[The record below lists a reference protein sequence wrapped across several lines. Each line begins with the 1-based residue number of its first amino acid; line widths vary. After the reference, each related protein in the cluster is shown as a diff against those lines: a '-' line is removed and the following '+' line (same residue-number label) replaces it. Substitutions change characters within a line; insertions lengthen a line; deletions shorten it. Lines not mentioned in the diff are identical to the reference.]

1 MIRTVTALFDDTDE
15 AEGAFDLLSR
25 RLAILKGA
33 IVTCGP
39 GEKPDFGAIYL
50 SRAQREACEEELA
63 NGGSLVIVQIE
74 GDQAAEQAVDL
85 LDRAAQGQPAEPAVA
100 AAPSIAPTVAP
111 VAPSAPI
118 AQAPP
123 AAPSVGQE
131 TAPRIGRGAAPV
143 GVVEGVPIST
153 LSRRIGPAPVE
164 AEPELQP
171 LPEPAPE
178 PEAIAAPE
186 PPEPEAEWP
195 VQSEERIPLVEEEL
209 RVGKRTM
216 VRGGARVHS
225 YMEEVPV
232 TTEVELLDEQTSIER
247 RAVDRRLTEEEIAS
261 SGLLQDRVVEITQM
275 REEAVVTKEA
285 VVREEL
291 VVKKTIEKRVERIQE
306 TVRRTA
312 VEMERL
318 EPELAGADVGARQ
331 S

>member
-50 SRAQREACEEELA
+50 SRAQREACEEELS

-85 LDRAAQGQPAEPAVA
+85 LDRAAQGKAADAEPAPVA
-100 AAPSIAPTVAP
+100 APPAP
-111 VAPSAPI
+111 VARA
-118 AQAPP
+118 APP
-123 AAPSVGQE
+123 APAPA
-131 TAPRIGRGAAPV
+131 TAPPPPRPEPAPLIGRGTAQNGSVA
-143 GVVEGVPIST
+143 GVPIST
-153 LSRRIGPAPVE
+153 LSRRVGAVPDEPAPV
-164 AEPELQP
+164 AA
-171 LPEPAPE
+171 PAPE
-178 PEAIAAPE
+178 PQPALAVAE
-186 PPEPEAEWP
+186 PEPELPAEA
-195 VQSEERIPLVEEEL
+195 EAEARIPLVEEEL
-209 RVGKRTM
+209 RVGKRAF

-225 YMEEVPV
+225 FMEEVPV
-232 TTEVELLDEQTSIER
+232 TTEVELLEERTSIEHR
-247 RAVDRRLTEEEIAS
+247 PVNRVLSEEEIAS
-261 SGLLQDRVVEITQM
+261 SGLLQDRVVEITQT

-291 VVKKTIEKRVERIQE
+291 VVKKTIEKRVEQIHE

-318 EPELAGADVGARQ
+318 EPEMAGANEGARPA
-331 S
+331 

>member
-50 SRAQREACEEELA
+50 SRAQREACEDELA
-63 NGGSLVIVQIE
+63 DGGSLVIVQIE

-85 LDRAAQGQPAEPAVA
+85 LDRAAQGQSADPVPVPATSA
-100 AAPSIAPTVAP
+100 ATAPIAAP
-111 VAPSAPI
+111 VAPIAPAVPI
-118 AQAPP
+118 AQASV
-123 AAPSVGQE
+123 AAPLGQE
-131 TAPRIGRGAAPV
+131 NAPRIGRGTAPS
-143 GVVEGVPIST
+143 GSAEGVPMST
-153 LSRRIGPAPVE
+153 LSRRAGPAPVE
-164 AEPELQP
+164 ARPEPE
-171 LPEPAPE
+171 PEPAPE
-178 PEAIAAPE
+178 PEAIAPSEPE
-186 PPEPEAEWP
+186 PAPP
-195 VQSEERIPLVEEEL
+195 VQAEERIPLVEEEL

-232 TTEVELLDEQTSIER
+232 TTEVELLDERTSIER
-247 RAVDRRLTEEEIAS
+247 RSVDRRLTEEEIAS

-318 EPELAGADVGARQ
+318 EPELAGAEEGARPA
-331 S
+331 

>member
-15 AEGAFDLLSR
+15 AESAFDLLSR

-39 GEKPDFGAIYL
+39 GERPDFGAIYL
-50 SRAQREACEEELA
+50 SRAQREACEEELT

-85 LDRAAQGQPAEPAVA
+85 LDRAAQGRAADPVPAPPAPAVA
-100 AAPSIAPTVAP
+100 AVVTPAASVAPAVPIAEAP
-111 VAPSAPI
+111 VAPPLD
-118 AQAPP
+118 
-123 AAPSVGQE
+123 QE
-131 TAPRIGRGAAPV
+131 NAPRIGRGSAPS
-143 GVVEGVPIST
+143 GSVEGVPIST
-153 LSRRIGPAPVE
+153 LSRRVGPAPVE
-164 AEPELQP
+164 AEPE
-171 LPEPAPE
+171 PAPE
-178 PEAIAAPE
+178 PRPIAVSEPE
-186 PPEPEAEWP
+186 PASP
-195 VQSEERIPLVEEEL
+195 VQAEEERIPLVEEEL

-247 RAVDRRLTEEEIAS
+247 RAVNRRLSEEEIAS
-261 SGLLQDRVVEITQM
+261 SGLLQDRVVEVTQM

-318 EPELAGADVGARQ
+318 EPELAGAEQGARPTRP
-331 S
+331 

>member
-1 MIRTVTALFDDTDE
+1 MIRTVTALFDDTGE
-15 AEGAFDLLSR
+15 AEAAFDLLSR

-50 SRAQREACEEELA
+50 SRAQREACEEELT

-85 LDRAAQGQPAEPAVA
+85 LDRHAQGDAANPAPAPIVAPPAPIAA
-100 AAPSIAPTVAP
+100 AAPPAQVA
-111 VAPSAPI
+111 AM
-118 AQAPP
+118 APP
-123 AAPSVGQE
+123 SPEAN
-131 TAPRIGRGAAPV
+131 PRIAKGGAPN
-143 GVVEGVPIST
+143 GSVEGVPIST

-164 AEPELQP
+164 PEPQP
-171 LPEPAPE
+171 IDEPIPQLEPAPVAVSEPEPAP
-178 PEAIAAPE
+178 PA
-186 PPEPEAEWP
+186 EAEA
-195 VQSEERIPLVEEEL
+195 RIPLVEEEL
-209 RVGKRTM
+209 RVGKRTL

-232 TTEVELLDEQTSIER
+232 TTDVELLEERTSVER
-247 RAVDRRLTEEEIAS
+247 RPVNRRLTDEEIVS

-291 VVKKTIEKRVERIQE
+291 VVKKTIEKRVEQIHE

-318 EPELAGADVGARQ
+318 EPELAGAEQGARPA
-331 S
+331 